1 MTVEFET
8 LEKGQQIGERRI
20 EVSRAD
26 LVAYAGASGDMN
38 PIHWNEAFAR
48 SVGLPNVIA
57 HGMFTMGAAVGLVT
71 EWAGDPGAV
80 VDYQTRFTKPV
91 VVPNAYGTAV
101 EPSTTLTVS
110 GVVGALDA
118 EARTARVDLAVT
130 APDLSAPDAD
140 PASAAPLKVLVKSQA
155 VVRFPH

>member
-1 MTVEFET
+1 M
-8 LEKGQQIGERRI
+8 
-20 EVSRAD
+20 
-26 LVAYAGASGDMN
+26 
-38 PIHWNEAFAR
+38 
-48 SVGLPNVIA
+48 
-57 HGMFTMGAAVGLVT
+57 
-71 EWAGDPGAV
+71 
-80 VDYQTRFTKPV
+80 
-91 VVPNAYGTAV
+91 

-140 PASAAPLKVLVKSQA
+140 PASAAPLKVLVKAQA